1 LQEQPSNAFKDTASA
16 FKYCTQLLEREC
28 FDSLPNTY
36 RVWRKVRPQ
45 QCGAKIF
52 KQRTYLSPTDDEGH
66 SGTPMIT
73 INFQKKEDYDGSRRL
88 DFKLF
93 LLILLVTF
101 LSVMALEMRSIMK
114 AFVWTIKFKA
124 DTEAGGRQI
133 VGRSAV
139 EITRIQSNEDWS
151 PARRG
156 SKLSVEDDERDLA
169 DWNVQIHAIRN
180 DHRYLVFIVTTLRL
194 LLWFFLIW
202 SGVMFLTGPPRYLAL
217 IFDALSLVFIFE
229 IDEVLYRT
237 MLRTE
242 FKNDHMR
249 VEPMIVPR
257 YMLGGHGVVQDIL
270 VFFFVIAFSILMM
283 CG

>member
-1 LQEQPSNAFKDTASA
+1 
-16 FKYCTQLLEREC
+16 
-28 FDSLPNTY
+28 
-36 RVWRKVRPQ
+36 
-45 QCGAKIF
+45 
-52 KQRTYLSPTDDEGH
+52 
-66 SGTPMIT
+66 M
-73 INFQKKEDYDGSRRL
+73 
-88 DFKLF
+88 
-93 LLILLVTF
+93 
-101 LSVMALEMRSIMK
+101 SVMALEMRSIMK
-114 AFVWTIKFKA
+114 AFVWTVKFKA

-133 VGRSAV
+133 VGKSAV
-139 EITRIQSNEDWS
+139 EITRIHSDEDWS
-151 PARRG
+151 PTRRG
-156 SKLSVEDDERDLA
+156 SKGSVEDDERDLA
-169 DWNVQIHAIRN
+169 DWNVQINAIRN

-249 VEPMIVPR
+249 VEPMSVPR

-270 VFFFVIAFSILMM
+270 VFFFVIAFSASIVYTYSVVELNPLVDSLTCLCNVEGAHCNEAQLYSKAWWDRYWSVTMPASAKIIDELKLI
-283 CG
+283 